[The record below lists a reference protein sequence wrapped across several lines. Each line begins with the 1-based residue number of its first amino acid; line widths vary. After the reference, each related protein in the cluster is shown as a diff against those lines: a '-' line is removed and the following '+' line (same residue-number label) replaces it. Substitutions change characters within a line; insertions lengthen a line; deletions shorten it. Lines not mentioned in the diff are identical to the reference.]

1 MRILG
6 IDPGLANVGYG
17 IIDYSE
23 NDCKLLAYGVIKTAS
38 KESLGRR
45 LAKIYA
51 ETRKLVEQFQP
62 EAVALE
68 QIFFAAN
75 LKTAVQVAQAR
86 GVIILATNEI
96 GLSLHEY
103 APLQIKLAIT
113 GYGRSEKER
122 MQKMVKD
129 ILHLTGAR
137 IPDDAA
143 DALAAALCHAHSL
156 KYKSLGIPLRRKR
169 YRRRKYKRQ

>member
-1 MRILG
+1 MKILG
-6 IDPGLANVGYG
+6 IDPGLAKVGYG

-23 NDCKLLAYGVIKTAS
+23 KECKSLDYGVIKTAS
-38 KESLGRR
+38 NESLGRR
-45 LAKIYA
+45 LEKIFA
-51 ETRKLVEQFQP
+51 AIKKLVEQFQP

-86 GVIILATNEI
+86 GVIILATNQI

-103 APLQIKLAIT
+103 TPLQIKLAIT
-113 GYGRSEKER
+113 GYGRAEKER
-122 MQKMVKD
+122 MQKMVRG
-129 ILHLTGAR
+129 ILHLADAR

-143 DALAAALCHAHSL
+143 DALAAAICHAHSL
-156 KYKSLGIPLRRKR
+156 KYKSLGVPLKRKR
-169 YRRRKYKRQ
+169 QRRRKYKRQ